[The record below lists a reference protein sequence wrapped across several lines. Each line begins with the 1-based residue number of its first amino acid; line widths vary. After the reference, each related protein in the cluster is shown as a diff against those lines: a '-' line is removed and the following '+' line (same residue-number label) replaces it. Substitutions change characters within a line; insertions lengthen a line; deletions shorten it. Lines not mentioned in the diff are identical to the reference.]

1 MRLVFASLF
10 LVLATA
16 AHAEVYECDDGSGH
30 KSFSQQPCGSN
41 AQVVPL
47 QGDTGGSITLNTDTS
62 ADSLLAACKLMMRGV
77 TVASN
82 LARENININTA
93 QQRVF
98 GFIRDHISNQRAR
111 EFIVDRHGDQP
122 RAHDAQHRRDIV
134 RRIGREHGNALA
146 SRVLSGERISHSVSE
161 RIEFS
166 EAVLTLVEPIVQAND
181 RKCVSASIA
190 TLAACNQRAEIRRE
204 SHGMNSSKVSKRGK
218 ATSARCLSMNAGKPA
233 ASALSPARRQAGVRT
248 VIAA

>member
-98 GFIRDHISNQRAR
+98 GFIRDHISNYR
-111 EFIVDRHGDQP
+111 EATRQNPGLGSFINQNAALVTVLGYQS
-122 RAHDAQHRRDIV
+122 V
-134 RRIGREHGNALA
+134 GRGITDEDLDNA
-146 SRVLSGERISHSVSE
+146 
-161 RIEFS
+161 
-166 EAVLTLVEPIVQAND
+166 T
-181 RKCVSASIA
+181 
-190 TLAACNQRAEIRRE
+190 AACA
-204 SHGMNSSKVSKRGK
+204 K
-218 ATSARCLSMNAGKPA
+218 SAYQA
-233 ASALSPARRQAGVRT
+233 AQQAGQLQGGTHRT
-248 VIAA
+248 GDKMM